1 MTRRMLVVGR
11 NPNKPSHL
19 KGLRDAILLRWAVGQ
34 LTSTMT
40 HSEARTGKAQMST
53 PEHREPVS
61 HAAIPPTVA
70 SPRGAV
76 KVGLVQINNS
86 FSGQNYLPYSVAL
99 LQTYVQQ
106 KSADPG
112 RYRFLPPLYK
122 RVRIADAVEAL
133 LDADLVGFST
143 YVWNGR
149 ISLEIARRLKAAK
162 PGIVIVFGGP
172 HVPDQPEA
180 FLRAHR
186 QIDIAVHNEGERTFL
201 QLLEM
206 FPGGN
211 WENLPG
217 VSFVK
222 PDGGFVRNPNT
233 ERARD
238 LDEIPSPFLE
248 GAFDEIMAANPQ
260 ESWIGLW
267 ETNRGCPFRCTFCD
281 WGSATAAKVTK
292 FGEERLYAEV
302 DWFAEKK
309 IEYIFCCDANFGIQK
324 RDVDIAKYVSE
335 VKGSTGYPVALSVQ
349 NTKNATE
356 RAYETQKILSDAG
369 LNKGV
374 ALSMQS
380 VDMTTLEAIKR
391 DNISLGTYMEL
402 QRRFTRDKVETYSD
416 LILGLP
422 GETYESFV
430 KGVDQL
436 MENGQ
441 HNRIQFN
448 NLSILPNAEMGDPA
462 YQAKYGMITVESKII
477 NIHGERIELD
487 DDVPEVQDLVIATAA
502 TPLADWRRTRVFCWM
517 TALLHFDKLFQIP
530 LILAHGISGISY
542 RDMIEAFMAADP
554 RRFPMIAEINAFFH
568 SEAESIQRGGAEYVF
583 SKEYLNIFWP
593 ADEYIFVKLTAEG
606 KFDAF
611 YAEAGKLLLETLS
624 ARHGTLPM
632 DVIEEAVRLNHALVN
647 QPFAKADLRV
657 HLRYDLLD
665 YWRKVRDGE
674 QALLR
679 ETPLVVEIDRTS
691 KPYDDFQKWCR
702 EIVWWGNKKGAY
714 LYSPRAAAIT
724 PELAGH
730 Y

>member
-1 MTRRMLVVGR
+1 MQNDSGSTSMTAA
-11 NPNKPSHL
+11 S
-19 KGLRDAILLRWAVGQ
+19 
-34 LTSTMT
+34 
-40 HSEARTGKAQMST
+40 AR
-53 PEHREPVS
+53 
-61 HAAIPPTVA
+61 AAPP
-70 SPRGAV
+70 V

-86 FSGQNYLPYSVAL
+86 FSGQNYLPYSIAL
-99 LQTYVQQ
+99 LQTYVQ
-106 KSADPG
+106 KFAVEPG
-112 RYRFLPPLYK
+112 RFDFLTPLYK
-122 RVRIADAVEAL
+122 RVRIADAVDAL
-133 LDADLVGFST
+133 KDADLVGFST

-149 ISLEIARRLKAAK
+149 ISLEIARRLKVLK

-180 FLRAHR
+180 FLRANP
-186 QIDIAVHNEGERTFL
+186 QIDLAVHNEGERTFL
-201 QLLEM
+201 KLLEAW
-206 FPGGN
+206 PDRDA
-211 WENLPG
+211 WAALPG
-217 VSFVK
+217 VSMVRT
-222 PDGGFVRNPNT
+222 DGSFVRNPNID
-233 ERARD
+233 RVRD

-248 GAFDEIMAANPQ
+248 GAFDSIMAANPN

-281 WGSATAAKVTK
+281 WGSATAGKVTK
-292 FGEERLYAEV
+292 FGEDRLYREV
-302 DWFAEKK
+302 DWFAKSK

-324 RDVDIAKYVSE
+324 RDVDIANYVAD
-335 VKGSTGYPVALSVQ
+335 VKKETGYPVALSVQ

-356 RAYETQKILSDAG
+356 RAYLTQKILSDAG

-402 QRRFTRDKVETYSD
+402 QRRFTKDKVETYSD

-462 YQAKYGMITVESKII
+462 YQTRYGMVTVESKII
-477 NIHGERIELD
+477 NIHGERVELD

-502 TPLADWRRTRVFCWM
+502 TPLADWRRTRIFCWM

-554 RRFPMIAEINAFFH
+554 KRYPLIGEINAFFE
-568 SEAESIQRGGAEYVF
+568 SEARAIQQGGSEYVF
-583 SKEYLNIFWP
+583 SKEYLNIYWP
-593 ADEYIFVKLTAEG
+593 ADEFIFVKLTADG

-611 YAEAGKLLLETLS
+611 YAEAGKLLAETLN
-624 ARHGTLPM
+624 ARHGSLPM
-632 DVIEEAVRLNHALVN
+632 DVIDEAVRLNHALVN
-647 QPFAKADLRV
+647 QPFATGNGTIR
-657 HLRYDLLD
+657 LRYDLLG
-665 YWRKVRDGE
+665 YWHSVRNGE
-674 QALLR
+674 PALLR
-679 ETPLVVEIDRTS
+679 ETPMLVDIDRMS
-691 KPYDDFQKWCR
+691 RRYDDFQKWCR

-714 LYSPRAAAIT
+714 LYSPTAREIT

>member
-1 MTRRMLVVGR
+1 M
-11 NPNKPSHL
+11 N
-19 KGLRDAILLRWAVGQ
+19 
-34 LTSTMT
+34 
-40 HSEARTGKAQMST
+40 
-53 PEHREPVS
+53 
-61 HAAIPPTVA
+61 
-70 SPRGAV
+70 
-76 KVGLVQINNS
+76 VGLVQINNS
-86 FSGQNYLPYSVAL
+86 FSGQNYLPYSIAL
-99 LQTYVQQ
+99 LQTYVQ
-106 KSADPG
+106 KFATRPE
-112 RYRFLPPLYK
+112 RYRFLTPLYK

-133 LDADLVGFST
+133 KDADLVGFST

-149 ISLEIARRLKAAK
+149 ISLEIARRLKVLK
-162 PGIVIVFGGP
+162 PGMVIVFGGP

-180 FLRAHR
+180 FLRANP
-186 QIDIAVHNEGERTFL
+186 QIDVAVHNEGERTFL
-201 QLLEM
+201 KLLDAWPDRDAWASM
-206 FPGGN
+206 PGISM
-211 WENLPG
+211 
-217 VSFVK
+217 VR
-222 PDGGFVRNPNT
+222 PDGSFVRNPNID
-233 ERARD
+233 RVRD

-248 GAFDEIMAANPQ
+248 GAFDSIMAANPD

-281 WGSATAAKVTK
+281 WGSATAGKVTK
-292 FGEERLYAEV
+292 FGEERLFREV

-324 RDVDIAKYVSE
+324 RDVDIAYYVADA
-335 VKGSTGYPVALSVQ
+335 KKATGYPVALSVQ

-356 RAYETQKILSDAG
+356 RAYLTQKILSDAG

-448 NLSILPNAEMGDPA
+448 NLSILPNAEMGAPS
-462 YQAKYGMITVESKII
+462 YQAKYGMVTVESKII

-554 RRFPMIAEINAFFH
+554 ARFPLIAGINDFFE
-568 SEAESIQRGGAEYVF
+568 SEARSIQQGGSEYVF
-583 SKEYLNIFWP
+583 SKDYLNIYWP

-606 KFDAF
+606 TFDAF
-611 YAEAGKLLLETLS
+611 YAEAGRLLAETLS
-624 ARHGTLPM
+624 ARYGSLPM
-632 DVIEEAVRLNHALVN
+632 EVIDEAVRLNHALVN
-647 QPFAKADLRV
+647 QPFATENRTIR
-657 HLRYDLLD
+657 LRYDLLG
-665 YWRKVRDGE
+665 YWHAVRNGE

-679 ETPLVVEIDRTS
+679 EVPVLVEIDRLG
-691 KPYDDFQKWCR
+691 KRYDDFQKWCR

-714 LYSPRAAAIT
+714 LYSPTAKEIT

>member
-1 MTRRMLVVGR
+1 
-11 NPNKPSHL
+11 
-19 KGLRDAILLRWAVGQ
+19 
-34 LTSTMT
+34 
-40 HSEARTGKAQMST
+40 MST
-53 PEHREPVS
+53 PK
-61 HAAIPPTVA
+61 AAGSITQTVPT
-70 SPRGAV
+70 SGALT
-76 KVGLVQINNS
+76 VGLVQINNS

-99 LQTYVQQ
+99 LQTYVQ
-106 KSADPG
+106 KNSADPA
-112 RYRFLPPLYK
+112 RYRFLPPIYK
-122 RVRIADAVEAL
+122 RMRIADAVEIL
-133 LDADLVGFST
+133 KDADLVGFST

-149 ISLEIARRLKAAK
+149 ISLEIARRLKVLK
-162 PGIVIVFGGP
+162 PGISIVFGGP

-180 FLRAHR
+180 FLRANP
-186 QIDIAVHNEGERTFL
+186 QIDLAVHNEGERTFL
-201 QLLEM
+201 KLLEA
-206 FPGGN
+206 FPDRTA
-211 WENLPG
+211 WRVLPG
-217 VSFVK
+217 VSLIEAN
-222 PDGGFVRNPNT
+222 GTFVRNPNID
-233 ERARD
+233 RVRD
-238 LDEIPSPFLE
+238 LDEIPSPFLD
-248 GAFDEIMAANPQ
+248 GAFDEIMAANPN

-292 FGEERLYAEV
+292 FGEERLFHEV

-324 RDVDIAKYVSE
+324 RDVDIANYVADI
-335 VKGSTGYPVALSVQ
+335 KKQTGYPVALSVQ

-380 VDMTTLEAIKR
+380 VDMATLEAIKR

-430 KGVDQL
+430 KGVDLL

-462 YQAKYGMITVESKII
+462 YQAKYGMVTVESKII
-477 NIHGERIELD
+477 NIHGERVELD

-502 TPLADWRRTRVFCWM
+502 TPLDDWRRTRIFCWM

-542 RDMIEAFMAADP
+542 RDMIEAFMGAD
-554 RRFPMIAEINAFFH
+554 RERFPMISEINAFFEG
-568 SEAESIQRGGAEYVF
+568 EARSIQKGGSEYVF

-611 YAEAGKLLLETLS
+611 YAEAGRLLTETLE
-624 ARHGTLPM
+624 ARSSGLPLEIV
-632 DVIEEAVRLNHALVN
+632 DEAVRLNHALVH
-647 QPFAKADLRV
+647 QPFVRTDLKV
-657 HLRYDLLD
+657 SLTYDLLD
-665 YWRKVRDGE
+665 YWHKVRGGE

-679 ETPLVVEIDRTS
+679 KVPLVVEVDRKS
-691 KPYDDFQKWCR
+691 KPYDNFQTWCR

-714 LYSPRAAAIT
+714 LYSPRALEIT

>member
-1 MTRRMLVVGR
+1 MQG
-11 NPNKPSHL
+11 PIK
-19 KGLRDAILLRWAVGQ
+19 I
-34 LTSTMT
+34 
-40 HSEARTGKAQMST
+40 
-53 PEHREPVS
+53 
-61 HAAIPPTVA
+61 
-70 SPRGAV
+70 
-76 KVGLVQINNS
+76 GLVQINNS
-86 FSGQNYLPYSVAL
+86 FSGQNYLPYSIAL
-99 LQTYVQQ
+99 LQTYVQKFAVEPQ
-106 KSADPG
+106 
-112 RYRFLPPLYK
+112 RYEFLTPLYK
-122 RVRIADAVEAL
+122 RVRIADAVEVMK
-133 LDADLVGFST
+133 DADMVGFST

-149 ISLEIARRLKAAK
+149 ISLEIARRLKALK

-180 FLRAHR
+180 FLRAHP
-186 QIDIAVHNEGERTFL
+186 QIDLAVHNEGERTFL
-201 QLLEM
+201 KLLEAW
-206 FPGGN
+206 PDREAWAG
-211 WENLPG
+211 LAG
-217 VSFVK
+217 VSMVK
-222 PDGGFVRNPNT
+222 ADGSFVRNPNID
-233 ERARD
+233 RVRD

-248 GAFDEIMAANPQ
+248 GAFDSIMRANPG

-281 WGSATAAKVTK
+281 WGSATAGKVTK
-292 FGEERLYAEV
+292 FGEERLFEEV
-302 DWFAEKK
+302 DWFAKNK

-324 RDVDIAKYVSE
+324 RDVEIANHVAA
-335 VKGSTGYPVALSVQ
+335 VKKKTGYPVALSVQ

-356 RAYETQKILSDAG
+356 RAYLTQKILSDAG

-380 VDMTTLEAIKR
+380 VDMPTLEAIKR

-402 QRRFTRDKVETYSD
+402 QRRFTKDKVETYSD

-430 KGVDQL
+430 KGVDLL

-462 YQAKYGMITVESKII
+462 YQKKYGMVTVESKII
-477 NIHGERIELD
+477 NIHGERVELD
-487 DDVPEVQDLVIATAA
+487 DDVPEVQDLVIATAS
-502 TPLADWRRTRVFCWM
+502 TPLADWRRTRNFCWM

-530 LILAHGISGISY
+530 LILAHGISGIAY
-542 RDMIEAFMAADP
+542 RDMIEAFLVADSGRYP
-554 RRFPMIAEINAFFH
+554 LIAEINAFFE
-568 SEAESIQRGGAEYVF
+568 SESRSIQQGGSEYVF

-611 YAEAGKLLLETLS
+611 YAEAGKLLAETVS
-624 ARHGTLPM
+624 ARHSGLPM
-632 DVIEEAVRLNHALVN
+632 DVIDEAIRLNHALVN
-647 QPFAKADLRV
+647 QPFAKTNLKIK
-657 HLRYDLLD
+657 LRYDLLD
-665 YWRKVRDGE
+665 YWHKVRTGE
-674 QALLR
+674 QALLV
-679 ETPLVVEIDRTS
+679 EKPMLVEIDRTS

-714 LYSPRAAAIT
+714 LYSPNATAIT

>member
-1 MTRRMLVVGR
+1 MSSRSR
-11 NPNKPSHL
+11 
-19 KGLRDAILLRWAVGQ
+19 
-34 LTSTMT
+34 
-40 HSEARTGKAQMST
+40 ST
-53 PEHREPVS
+53 PD
-61 HAAIPPTVA
+61 VA
-70 SPRGAV
+70 GPI
-76 KVGLVQINNS
+76 KIGLVQINNS
-86 FSGQNYLPYSVAL
+86 FSGQNYLPYSIAL
-99 LQTYVQQ
+99 LQTYVQ
-106 KSADPG
+106 KFAPDPG
-112 RYRFLPPLYK
+112 RYAFLTPLYK

-133 LDADLVGFST
+133 KDADLVGFST

-149 ISLEIARRLKAAK
+149 ISLEIARRLKALR

-180 FLRAHR
+180 FLRANP
-186 QIDIAVHNEGERTFL
+186 QIDLAVHNEGERTFL
-201 QLLEM
+201 KLLEAWPDRDAWM
-206 FPGGN
+206 A
-211 WENLPG
+211 LAG
-217 VSFVK
+217 VSMVRA
-222 PDGGFVRNPNT
+222 DGAFVRNPNID
-233 ERARD
+233 RVRD

-248 GAFDEIMAANPQ
+248 GAFDAIMDENPH

-281 WGSATAAKVTK
+281 WGSATAGKVTK
-292 FGEERLYAEV
+292 FGEERLYREV
-302 DWFAEKK
+302 DWFAKRK

-324 RDVDIAKYVSE
+324 RDVDIANYVAD
-335 VKGSTGYPVALSVQ
+335 VKKTTGYPVALSVQ

-356 RAYETQKILSDAG
+356 RAYLTQKILSDAG

-380 VDMTTLEAIKR
+380 VDMPTLEAIKR

-402 QRRFTRDKVETYSD
+402 QRRFTKDKVETYSD

-430 KGVDQL
+430 RGVDQL

-462 YQAKYGMITVESKII
+462 YQKKYGMVTVESKII

-487 DDVPEVQDLVIATAA
+487 DDVPEVQDLVVATAA
-502 TPLADWRRTRVFCWM
+502 TPLADWRRTRTFCWM

-542 RDMIEAFMAADP
+542 RDMIEAFTQADP
-554 RRFPMIAEINAFFH
+554 ARYPLIAGINAFFE
-568 SEAESIQRGGAEYVF
+568 SEARSIQHGGSEYVF
-583 SKEYLNIFWP
+583 SKEYLNIYWP
-593 ADEYIFVKLTAEG
+593 ADEFIFVKLTAEG

-611 YAEAGKLLLETLS
+611 YAEAGRLLAETVT
-624 ARHGTLPM
+624 ARHAGLPM
-632 DVIEEAVRLNHALVN
+632 DMIDDAIKLNHALVH
-647 QPFAKADLRV
+647 QPFARTNLTVA
-657 HLRYDLLD
+657 LRYDILD
-665 YWRKVRDGE
+665 YWYKVRTGE
-674 QALLR
+674 QAALR
-679 ETPLVVEIDRTS
+679 EKPMLVEIDRAAR
-691 KPYDDFQKWCR
+691 PYDDFQKWCR

-714 LYSPRAAAIT
+714 LYSPTAREIT

>member
-1 MTRRMLVVGR
+1 M
-11 NPNKPSHL
+11 SS
-19 KGLRDAILLRWAVGQ
+19 
-34 LTSTMT
+34 LTQTES
-40 HSEARTGKAQMST
+40 
-53 PEHREPVS
+53 
-61 HAAIPPTVA
+61 A
-70 SPRGAV
+70 SPGPVPAAGPL

-86 FSGQNYLPYSVAL
+86 FSGQNYLPYSIAL
-99 LQTYVQQ
+99 LQTYVQ
-106 KSADPG
+106 KFAADPG
-112 RYRFLPPLYK
+112 LYEFLTPLYK

-133 LDADLVGFST
+133 KGADLVGFST

-149 ISLEIARRLKAAK
+149 ISLEIARRLKALK

-180 FLRAHR
+180 FLRANP
-186 QIDIAVHNEGERTFL
+186 QIDLAVHNEGERTFL
-201 QLLEM
+201 KLLEAW
-206 FPGGN
+206 PDRDA
-211 WENLPG
+211 WESVAG
-217 VSFVK
+217 VSMVK
-222 PDGGFVRNPNT
+222 ADGSFVRNPNID
-233 ERARD
+233 RVRD

-248 GAFDEIMAANPQ
+248 GVFDSIMAANPN

-281 WGSATAAKVTK
+281 WGSATAGKVTK
-292 FGEERLYAEV
+292 FGEERLFREV

-324 RDVDIAKYVSE
+324 RDVDIANYVAD
-335 VKGSTGYPVALSVQ
+335 VKKTTGYPVALSVQ

-356 RAYETQKILSDAG
+356 RAYLTQKILSDAG

-380 VDMTTLEAIKR
+380 VDMPTLEAIKR

-402 QRRFTRDKVETYSD
+402 QRRFTKDKVETYSD

-430 KGVDQL
+430 RGVDQL

-462 YQAKYGMITVESKII
+462 YQKKYGMVTVESKII
-477 NIHGERIELD
+477 NIHGERVELD
-487 DDVPEVQDLVIATAA
+487 DDVPEVQDLVIATAS
-502 TPLADWRRTRVFCWM
+502 TPLADWRRTRIFCWM

-530 LILAHGISGISY
+530 LILAHGISGITY
-542 RDMIEAFMAADP
+542 RDMIEAFMHADAERYP
-554 RRFPMIAEINAFFH
+554 LIAEINAFFE
-568 SEAESIQRGGAEYVF
+568 SEARSIQRGGSEYVF
-583 SKEYLNIFWP
+583 SREYLNIYWP
-593 ADEYIFVKLTAEG
+593 ADEFIFVKLTADG

-611 YAEAGKLLLETLS
+611 YAEAGKLLAETVT
-624 ARHGTLPM
+624 ARHAGLPM
-632 DVIEEAVRLNHALVN
+632 DVIEDAIKLNHALVH
-647 QPFAKADLRV
+647 QPFAKTNLAV
-657 HLRYDLLD
+657 KLRYDILD
-665 YWRKVRDGE
+665 YWHKVRTGE

-679 ETPLVVEIDRTS
+679 TQPMLVEIDRTA

-714 LYSPRAAAIT
+714 LHSPTAKEIT